1 MPKAENKTTVTQ
13 VDPDAF
19 IAAVEHPTRRADAEV
34 LDQLFRRVTGF
45 QPRMWGPT
53 IIGYGSYDYVYDTG
67 YSGTSLATGFSPRK
81 ANQVLY
87 IMPGYQDYGHLLDR
101 IGKHKLGKSCLYL
114 TQLKNNDLD
123 VIAEL
128 IETGLKD
135 LAKKY
140 PVSPS

>member
-1 MPKAENKTTVTQ
+1 MADKVTKETEVS
-13 VDPDAF
+13 VDEF
-19 IAAVEHPTRRADAEV
+19 IAAVEHPTRRADAV
-34 LDQLFRRVTGF
+34 ILNDLFKQVTGW